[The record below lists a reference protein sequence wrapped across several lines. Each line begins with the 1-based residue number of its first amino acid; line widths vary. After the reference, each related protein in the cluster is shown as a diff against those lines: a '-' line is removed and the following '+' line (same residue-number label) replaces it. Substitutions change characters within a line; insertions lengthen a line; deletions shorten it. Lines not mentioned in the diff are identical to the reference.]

1 MWEKSQRTLYV
12 TMRDTYMDCP
22 DRERAQWWGDEVN
35 ESGEAFY
42 ALSLSSHLLMKKGM
56 YELMGWQRPTGEIFA
71 PIPSS
76 NYHTELP
83 GQMLASIGYFGFWN
97 YYLNTGDLQTI
108 RDLYPRVKK
117 YLGIWQK
124 NSDGTIKFRAG
135 EWTWGDWGDN
145 IDIKVLFNA
154 WYYIALKG
162 QRNMATALDM
172 KAEAE
177 AIDQEMQA
185 LKKAFN
191 TVFWN
196 GKAYRHPEYKLKTDD
211 RVQALAIVS
220 GLADE
225 KKYPALLNV
234 LKQNEH
240 ASPYMEKYVIEAL
253 FMMGEN
259 YYGME
264 RMKRRFAEMVND
276 PERTT
281 LYEGWGIGP
290 NGFPGGTTNHAWSGG
305 GLTIL
310 SQYVCGVAPT
320 EVGYKAYR
328 IAPQPTGLK
337 EAETLVPTVK
347 GNIKV
352 SFKDDEKNFQ
362 LQVSSPQG
370 AKATICLPSP
380 CKAVTLNGELVWQKG
395 KKLLSGNSIIES
407 IHQEK
412 NKTLSITMKN
422 GGDWIFNVKK

>member
-1 MWEKSQRTLYV
+1 M
-12 TMRDTYMDCP
+12 
-22 DRERAQWWGDEVN
+22 
-35 ESGEAFY
+35 
-42 ALSLSSHLLMKKGM
+42 
-56 YELMGWQRPTGEIFA
+56 
-71 PIPSS
+71 
-76 NYHTELP
+76 
-83 GQMLASIGYFGFWN
+83 
-97 YYLNTGDLQTI
+97 
-108 RDLYPRVKK
+108 
-117 YLGIWQK
+117 
-124 NSDGTIKFRAG
+124 
-135 EWTWGDWGDN
+135 
-145 IDIKVLFNA
+145 
-154 WYYIALKG
+154 
-162 QRNMATALDM
+162 
-172 KAEAE
+172 
-177 AIDQEMQA
+177 
-185 LKKAFN
+185 
-191 TVFWN
+191 FWN
-196 GKAYRHPEYKLKTDD
+196 GKAYRHPECKLKTDD

-370 AKATICLPSP
+370 AQATICLPSP
-380 CKAVTLNGELVWQKG
+380 CKTVTLNGELVWQKG
-395 KKLLSGNSIIES
+395 KKLFS
-407 IHQEK
+407 
-412 NKTLSITMKN
+412 
-422 GGDWIFNVKK
+422 